1 MVLSEMLTHPTVAQV
16 VGAAQDIE
24 ARGFLRGVGK
34 LILIIIVVLV
44 VLGVI
49 LGVSLSRFVNRRR

>member
-1 MVLSEMLTHPTVAQV
+1 LLTHPTVANA
-16 VGAAQDIE
+16 VGAAQEIE

-34 LILIIIVVLV
+34 LILVIVVVLV
-44 VLGVI
+44 ILGVI

>member
-1 MVLSEMLTHPTVAQV
+1 MVLHAMLTHPMVANA
-16 VGAAQDIE
+16 VGTAQEIE

-44 VLGVI
+44 ILGVV

>member
-1 MVLSEMLTHPTVAQV
+1 MVLHGVLTHPTVGNV
-16 VGAAQDIE
+16 VGAAQEIE

-34 LILIIIVVLV
+34 LILVIVVVLV
-44 VLGVI
+44 ILGVI

>member
-1 MVLSEMLTHPTVAQV
+1 MLTRPTVATAL
-16 VGAAQDIE
+16 GAAQEIE

-44 VLGVI
+44 ILGVV

>member
-1 MVLSEMLTHPTVAQV
+1 MVLPGMLTHPTVANV
-16 VGAAQDIE
+16 VGTAQEIE

-34 LILIIIVVLV
+34 LVLIIVVVLV
-44 VLGVI
+44 VLGVV

>member
-1 MVLSEMLTHPTVAQV
+1 MALHGMLTRPTVATAL
-16 VGAAQDIE
+16 GAAQEIE

-44 VLGVI
+44 ILGVV